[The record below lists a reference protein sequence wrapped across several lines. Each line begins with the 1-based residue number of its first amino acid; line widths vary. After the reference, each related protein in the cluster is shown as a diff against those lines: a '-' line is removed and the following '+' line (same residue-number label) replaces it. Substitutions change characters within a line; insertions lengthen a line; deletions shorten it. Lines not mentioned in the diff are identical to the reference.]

1 MEFCSKNDL
10 EGFVSFQDFCF
21 ILTEKLSTEDEELLV
36 KSTFKAF
43 KAGRIFCNYIESK
56 DKGYNNKEKVPL
68 SIFYSRCNHANYG
81 KIFSP

>member
-36 KSTFKAF
+36 KSTSN
-43 KAGRIFCNYIESK
+43 I
-56 DKGYNNKEKVPL
+56 
-68 SIFYSRCNHANYG
+68 ANFL
-81 KIFSP
+81 IMFFNFVL